1 MCDSRVAGR
10 PDDALAEPVPC
21 VRCANGVLLT
31 IVGRCAD
38 CISDLGRNHPD
49 DTPPGG
55 RGGKGHRARPSERRR
70 MVSRWQIDDRAR

>member
-1 MCDSRVAGR
+1 MTAEVAGR

-49 DTPPGG
+49 EHAAWRQELTE
-55 RGGKGHRARPSERRR
+55 AIESRP
-70 MVSRWQIDDRAR
+70 Q